1 MEGGP
6 EGHKHNTTCTRIAGL
21 IFFSRVGGPGGHKHT
36 CDNLTQRHYVTL
48 TLYAVRGY
56 VTLTQHLAVRGYDA
70 LLIIFSMSCQLST
83 ASGSAL
89 SKPCNR
95 S

>member
-1 MEGGP
+1 MGPKVTSTIQPARESRALFFFSWVGGP
-6 EGHKHNTTCTRIAGL
+6 E
-21 IFFSRVGGPGGHKHT
+21 GHKHT

-48 TLYAVRGY
+48 TQRIAVRC
-56 VTLTQHLAVRGYDA
+56 YDA
-70 LLIIFSMSCQLST
+70 LLIIFSMSSQLST

-89 SKPCNR
+89 SSPFNK

>member
-6 EGHKHNTTCTRIAGL
+6 E
-21 IFFSRVGGPGGHKHT
+21 GHKHT
-36 CDNLTQRHYVTL
+36 CDNLTQRQFDAL

-56 VTLTQHLAVRGYDA
+56 VTLTQRVAVRGYDA
-70 LLIIFSMSCQLST
+70 LLIIFSMSSQLST
-83 ASGSAL
+83 ASGTAL
-89 SKPCNR
+89 SKPFNI